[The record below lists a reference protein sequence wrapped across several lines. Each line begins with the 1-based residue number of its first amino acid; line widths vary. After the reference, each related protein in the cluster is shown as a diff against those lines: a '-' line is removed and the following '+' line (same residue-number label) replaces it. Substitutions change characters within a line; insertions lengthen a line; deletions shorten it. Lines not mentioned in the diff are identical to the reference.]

1 MAAATAI
8 AILMIVNAVLTHDRN
23 PFRGYFATQ
32 YDLSG
37 FFCTDEMTAMSGCIV
52 QKE

>member
-1 MAAATAI
+1 MYLAAATGL
-8 AILMIVNAVLTHDRN
+8 AILVIVNAVLTHNRN

-37 FFCTDEMTAMSGCIV
+37 FFCTDEMSAMEGCV
-52 QKE
+52 V